1 MLCRRIARFG
11 GAEDRLLRRR
21 STSFG
26 ARGVGIGL
34 GCMVNGML
42 PTAFSRS
49 TISHP
54 LHHHVKE
61 CVPIAATSVL
71 PR

>member
-11 GAEDRLLRRR
+11 GAEDRLLRRQ

-26 ARGVGIGL
+26 VRGVGIGL

-49 TISHP
+49 SISPP
-54 LHHHVKE
+54 LHDVKE
-61 CVPIAATSVL
+61 CAPIAATSVL